1 MGSNEL
7 VRAGNRAVLIEAIEE
22 HDGVSLTKID
32 RAYLKALEAWL
43 DMYPEMRTTGSR
55 AFSASA
61 QRQRSSRLQLRLSG
75 SSCSEAGRR

>member
-61 QRQRSSRLQLRLSG
+61 QLTTFVPFATSIEWLFL
-75 SSCSEAGRR
+75 